1 MGHIYHQEDPDRYR
15 ETPEPRKRRFKGVAI
30 SVFFA
35 ATLFVIAI
43 GAFSYEQEIRGF
55 IYEKFGFGLPMG
67 NLVRPDLE
75 EEVGGD
81 SAAEESK
88 KIYSWVDE
96 KGVMH
101 FSNLTAPEDS
111 DFTAEEEASPWQ
123 KKTKITID
131 RNVIYVPVEIRQG
144 KKIVATKMIL
154 DTGSNKTA
162 VYADFADQLGIKGVR
177 KSRMMLADGKSVVG
191 WIGVVTRIKVGS
203 KYINNKEVMIIDR
216 LSRDK
221 RISGLLGQD
230 FLGRFSYKIDTNS
243 NVIIWD

>member
-35 ATLFVIAI
+35 AALFVIVI
-43 GAFSYEQEIRGF
+43 GVFKYEREIRGY
-55 IYEKFGFGLPMG
+55 IVEKFGVSLPMG
-67 NLVRPDLE
+67 ELVRPGS
-75 EEVGGD
+75 EEVVEEDG
-81 SAAEESK
+81 AAAQSK
-88 KIYSWVDE
+88 KIYAWIDE

-101 FSNLTAPEDS
+101 FSNLGAPEDS
-111 DFTAEEEASPWQ
+111 DFSVEEEVSPWQ
-123 KKTKITID
+123 KRTRITID
-131 RNVIYVPVEIRQG
+131 KNVIYVPVEIRQG
-144 KKIVATKMIL
+144 KKVVATKMIL

-162 VYADFADQLGIKGVR
+162 LYADFADQIGIRGAR
-177 KSRMMLADGKSVVG
+177 KSRMMLADGKSIVSR
-191 WIGVVTRIKVGS
+191 IGVATRLKVGS
-203 KYINNKEVMIIDR
+203 KHINNKEVMIIDR